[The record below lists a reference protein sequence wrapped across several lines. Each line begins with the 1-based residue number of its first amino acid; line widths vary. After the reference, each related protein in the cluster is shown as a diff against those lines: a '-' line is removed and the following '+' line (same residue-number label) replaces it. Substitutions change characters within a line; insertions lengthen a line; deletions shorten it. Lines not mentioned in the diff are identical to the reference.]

1 MPNIIY
7 GIFMKDFNE
16 YFLINN
22 KSGYKSNERWLSI
35 NNPHLYSLIINNSTR
50 TDISF
55 IEKIFLFLN
64 NLNDVPKCPNCNNY
78 VKFNGTLKKG
88 YNKYCSI
95 SCLNKSKEHKEK
107 IISTSLIKYGCQ
119 SPNQADIVKTKK
131 KNSLNINYGVDN
143 PMKSEKIKNKQI
155 NSLIIN
161 YGVDNPM
168 KIDEIINKRKKDIE
182 NGTEFNIK
190 RMLDRIDNKIIKYIR
205 HDCNGNVHFE
215 CKICN
220 NNFEI
225 NSNLLTSRLANN
237 TTICT
242 NCNKNKSF
250 SEIQKSIEEFLT
262 SMNVKYESKNRKLLN
277 GKEIDIYIPDYK
289 LGIEIDGLF
298 WHSNKFKKNNY
309 HLNKTE
315 ECEKQGIQLLHIFED
330 EWIYKQ
336 DIVKSI
342 IKSKLNIIENKI
354 FGRKCIIKKVNNKLC
369 SDFLNKN
376 HLQGNVGSGVKLGL
390 YYDDELIS
398 VMTFGRKRISMG
410 NKINVDGEYEMHRFC
425 NKTNYK
431 IHGGASKLLN
441 YFIKTYQPKSILTF
455 ADRRYSNG
463 NLYKQLGFQFQYKT
477 KPNYFYILPGEI
489 KKHYRF
495 KFRKNVLVKEGYDS
509 LKTEFQIMNERGYL
523 QIYDCGSIKFIY
535 NG

>member
-1 MPNIIY
+1 
-7 GIFMKDFNE
+7 MKDFNE

-22 KSGYKSNERWLSI
+22 KSGYKTNEKWLSI
-35 NNPHLYSLIINNSTR
+35 NNSHLYSLIINNSTR

-64 NLNDVPKCPNCNNY
+64 NLNDVPRCPNCNNY
-78 VKFNGTLKKG
+78 VKFNGTLRKG

-107 IISTSLIKYGCQ
+107 IISTSLNKYGYQ

-131 KNSLNINYGVDN
+131 KNSLNVKYGVDN

-161 YGVDNPM
+161 HDVDNPM
-168 KIDEIINKRKKDIE
+168 KINEVTNKRKRDIE
-182 NGTEFNIK
+182 SGIEFNIK
-190 RMLDRIDNKIIKYIR
+190 RMLDRIDNKIIKYVK
-205 HDCNGNVHFE
+205 HDYNGKVHFL

-220 NNFEI
+220 NSFEI
-225 NSNLLTSRLANN
+225 DSNLLTSRLANN

-250 SEIQKSIEEFLT
+250 SEIQKSLEEFLT
-262 SMNVKYESKNRKLLN
+262 SMNIKYETKNRKILD
-277 GKEIDIYIPDYK
+277 GKEIDIYMPEYK
-289 LGIEIDGLF
+289 IGIEIDGLF
-298 WHSNKFKKNNY
+298 WHSNKFKKNDY

-330 EWIYKQ
+330 EWTNKQ
-336 DIVKSI
+336 EIVKSI
-342 IKSKLNIIENKI
+342 IKSKLNLIKNKI
-354 FGRKCIIKKVNNKLC
+354 FGRKCVIKEIDDNNLIRKFLDVN
-369 SDFLNKN
+369 
-376 HLQGNVGSGVKLGL
+376 HVQGFVGSSIKIGL
-390 YYDDELIS
+390 FYNNELVS
-398 VMTFGRKRISMG
+398 VMTFGKKRLAMG
-410 NKINVDGEYEMHRFC
+410 NKTRIEGEYEMYRFC
-425 NKTNYK
+425 NELNTSV
-431 IHGGASKLLN
+431 IGGASKLLS
-441 YFIKTYQPKSILTF
+441 YFIKTYNPKSILTF

-463 NLYKQLGFQFQYKT
+463 NLYKQLGFQFQHKR

-495 KFRKNVLVKEGYDS
+495 KFRKDILVKQGFDKS
-509 LKTEFQIMNERGYL
+509 KTEFQIMTERGYL
-523 QIYDCGSIKFIY
+523 QIYDCGSINFIY
-535 NG
+535 YNG